1 VRPAADEFAEEV
13 RKFKRRSER
22 DRKARLEA
30 EAIAEHGLRELYEK
44 KVQIE
49 LLGAIAIAAN
59 ESTCV
64 EDVLQFALA
73 KVCQTTGWPL
83 GHAYIVR
90 TVAESKRL
98 FSTGGWY
105 GLETERT
112 RPFHVASQAAV
123 FDPGIGLPGRVLSSG
138 KPSSILDLSKDP
150 NFPRAESARF
160 AGLRAGFAFPVV
172 AGSDVAAVLEFFS
185 YTSQSPDGF
194 FLQLMAQIGT
204 VLGRAVERSHHGKV
218 VEDRTKRLQ
227 AEVIERQRA
236 EEAAEAANRSKSE
249 FLANMSHEIRTPLN
263 GVIGMTDSVLETDL
277 TSDQRECL
285 DTIKLSADLLLTVVN
300 DILDFSKIEA
310 GKMDLEAIAFDLI
323 DCVEDALKMFALR
336 ADEKG
341 LELLCDLPPTLPEMV
356 RGDSARLRQ
365 IIVNLVSNA
374 IKFTDNGEVML
385 KAELESREQDEH
397 TIRFTVS
404 DTGIGIPQE
413 KQKSI
418 FSAFTQADSSTTRKY
433 GGTGLGLTI
442 SARLASMMG
451 GRIWLKSEI
460 GRGSRFYFTVRL
472 GALDKTMES
481 RSVAASRSLRDV
493 RILVVDDKQTSRQIL
508 QGTLNS
514 WGAQTTCATSGSQAL
529 AKLAASLDAQKPYQ
543 VVVTDMHMPEMDGF
557 GLVTRIRSLSEMT
570 SMPVLMLSSG
580 ARRENADRC
589 RQLGI
594 GSFLSK
600 PVRRKELLA
609 AIVALLR
616 RQTTPQGS
624 TEVVAREFTSR
635 SREVRILLAE
645 DNRVNQAVASRLL
658 AKLGYTLVIANNG
671 QEAIDLLK
679 QQTFDLVLM
688 DVQMPEMDGI
698 SATKRIRE
706 YEKSTHGHIPI
717 IAMTAH
723 VMKEDRARCLAAGMD
738 GYVTKPISSEEVEA
752 AILTALDETPETDK
766 DTSLVQAKGKVRE
779 AREVHWNISKTLEQ
793 VGGDEALLQ
802 EVLAIFLDEAPKHL
816 AALHLAVA
824 QGIAK
829 TVETSAHTLKG
840 EIGYMGLP
848 EISQTVAEIEGMG
861 RSNNV
866 PGAASLLS
874 QLEADLIRLFTAIRG
889 AKSLAL
895 VPQATTVPPSG
906 KNQ

>member
-1 VRPAADEFAEEV
+1 
-13 RKFKRRSER
+13 
-22 DRKARLEA
+22 
-30 EAIAEHGLRELYEK
+30 
-44 KVQIE
+44 
-49 LLGAIAIAAN
+49 
-59 ESTCV
+59 
-64 EDVLQFALA
+64 
-73 KVCQTTGWPL
+73 
-83 GHAYIVR
+83 
-90 TVAESKRL
+90 
-98 FSTGGWY
+98 
-105 GLETERT
+105 
-112 RPFHVASQAAV
+112 
-123 FDPGIGLPGRVLSSG
+123 
-138 KPSSILDLSKDP
+138 
-150 NFPRAESARF
+150 
-160 AGLRAGFAFPVV
+160 
-172 AGSDVAAVLEFFS
+172 
-185 YTSQSPDGF
+185 
-194 FLQLMAQIGT
+194 
-204 VLGRAVERSHHGKV
+204 
-218 VEDRTKRLQ
+218 
-227 AEVIERQRA
+227 
-236 EEAAEAANRSKSE
+236 
-249 FLANMSHEIRTPLN
+249 
-263 GVIGMTDSVLETDL
+263 
-277 TSDQRECL
+277 
-285 DTIKLSADLLLTVVN
+285 
-300 DILDFSKIEA
+300 
-310 GKMDLEAIAFDLI
+310 
-323 DCVEDALKMFALR
+323 VEDALKMLALR

-374 IKFTDNGEVML
+374 IKFTDNGEVVL
-385 KAELESREQDEH
+385 KAELESREHDEH

-451 GRIWLKSEI
+451 GRIWLESEI
-460 GRGSRFYFTVRL
+460 GRGSRFYFTVRM

-493 RILVVDDKQTSRQIL
+493 RILVVDDKQTNRRIL

-514 WGAQTTCATSGSQAL
+514 WGAQTTCATSGRQAL

-557 GLVTRIRSLSEMT
+557 GLVTRIRSLSEIT

-580 ARRENADRC
+580 ARRENADRY

-600 PVRRKELLA
+600 PVRRRELLA

-658 AKLGYTLVIANNG
+658 AKLGYILIIANNG

-766 DTSLVQAKGKVRE
+766 DTSLVQAKGKMRE
-779 AREVHWNISKTLEQ
+779 AREVRWNISKTLEQ

-802 EVLAIFLDEAPKHL
+802 EVLDIFLDEAPKHL
-816 AALHLAVA
+816 AALRLAVA

-848 EISQTVAEIEGMG
+848 EISQTVAEIEGIG

>member
-1 VRPAADEFAEEV
+1 VLPTADEFAEEA

-49 LLGAIAIAAN
+49 LLGAIAVAAN

-64 EDVLQFALA
+64 EDVLQLALA
-73 KVCQTTGWPL
+73 KICQTTGWAL

-90 TVAESKRL
+90 PAAEGKRL
-98 FSTGGWY
+98 ISTGGWY
-105 GLETERT
+105 GPETERN
-112 RPFHVASQAAV
+112 RPFRVASEGP

-138 KPSSILDLSKDP
+138 KPSLILDLSKDP

-172 AGSDVAAVLEFFS
+172 AGSEVAAVLEFFAD
-185 YTSQSPDGF
+185 TSQSPDGF
-194 FLQLMAQIGT
+194 FLQLMTQIGT
-204 VLGRAVERSHHGKV
+204 VLGRAVERSQHGKI

-227 AEVIERQRA
+227 AEVIERQHA
-236 EEAAEAANRSKSE
+236 EEAAEAANRAKSE

-263 GVIGMTDSVLETDL
+263 GVIGMTGSVLETEL

-310 GKMDLEAIAFDLI
+310 GKMDLEVIAFDLI
-323 DCVEDALKMFALR
+323 DCVEEALKMIALR
-336 ADEKG
+336 AGEKG

-374 IKFTDNGEVML
+374 IKFTDNGEIVL
-385 KAELESREQDEH
+385 KAELESREQDEL

-413 KQKSI
+413 KQESI
-418 FSAFTQADSSTTRKY
+418 FSAFNQADSSTTRKY

-442 SARLASMMG
+442 SARLASLMG
-451 GRIWLKSEI
+451 GRIWLESEI
-460 GRGSRFYFTVRL
+460 GRGSRFYFTVCMK
-472 GALDKTMES
+472 ALEKPIES
-481 RSVAASRSLRDV
+481 SILAPSESLRDV
-493 RILVVDDKQTSRQIL
+493 RILVVDDNQTNRRIL
-508 QGTLNS
+508 EETLNS
-514 WGAQTTCATSGSQAL
+514 WSVETTCVAGGRQAL
-529 AKLAASLDAQKPYQ
+529 AKLASSLDAQKRYQ
-543 VVVTDMHMPEMDGF
+543 VLVTDTDMPEMDGF
-557 GLVTRIRSLSEMT
+557 GLVTRLRNLSEMT
-570 SMPVLMLSSG
+570 SLPVLMLSSG
-580 ARRENADRC
+580 TRREDADRC

-594 GSFLSK
+594 GSVLSK
-600 PVRRKELLA
+600 PVRRKELLS
-609 AIVALLR
+609 AIVALLGR
-616 RQTTPQGS
+616 EASPQSS
-624 TEVVAREFTSR
+624 TQVLARGFTSR
-635 SREVRILLAE
+635 CGGVHILLAE
-645 DNRVNQAVASRLL
+645 DNRVNQAVATRLL
-658 AKLGYTLVIANNG
+658 TKLGCTLVIANNG
-671 QEAIDLLK
+671 HEAIALLK
-679 QQTFDLVLM
+679 QHTFDLVLM

-706 YEKSTHGHIPI
+706 YEKFTHEHIPI

-723 VMKEDRARCLAAGMD
+723 VMKDDRTRCLAAGMD
-738 GYVTKPISSEEVEA
+738 GYVTKPINSEEVEV

-766 DTSLVQAKGKVRE
+766 DTSLVQRRGKMSE
-779 AREVHWNISKTLEQ
+779 AREVRWNIAKTLEQ

-802 EVLAIFLDEAPKHL
+802 EVLDIFLEEAPKHL
-816 AALHLAVA
+816 AALRLGVA

-840 EIGYMGLP
+840 ELGYMGLP
-848 EISQTVAEIEGMG
+848 EISQTVAEIESMG
-861 RSNNV
+861 RCNNI
-866 PGAASLLS
+866 PGAAGLLS
-874 QLEADLIRLFTAIRG
+874 QFEADLIGLFTAIRG
-889 AKSLAL
+889 ARSLAL

>member
-1 VRPAADEFAEEV
+1 VRAAADEFAEEA
-13 RKFKRRSER
+13 RKLKRRSER

-49 LLGAIAIAAN
+49 LLGAIAVAAN

-73 KVCQTTGWPL
+73 KICQTTGWPL

-90 TVAESKRL
+90 PVGEGKQL
-98 FSTGGWY
+98 FSTGRWY
-105 GLETERT
+105 GPETERT
-112 RPFHVASQAAV
+112 RPFHIASEAAV
-123 FDPGIGLPGRVLSSG
+123 FDSGIGLPGRVLSSG
-138 KPSSILDLSKDP
+138 RPFSILDLSKDP
-150 NFPRAESARF
+150 NFPRAESARL

-172 AGSDVAAVLEFFS
+172 AGSDVTAVLEFFS
-185 YTSQSPDGF
+185 DTSQSPDGF

-204 VLGRAVERSHHGKV
+204 VLGRVVERSRLGKI

-227 AEVIERQRA
+227 AEVIERQHA
-236 EEAAEAANRSKSE
+236 EETAEAANRSKSE

-300 DILDFSKIEA
+300 DILDFSKLDA
-310 GKMDLEAIAFDLI
+310 GKMDLEVFAFDLI

-341 LELLCDLPPTLPEMV
+341 LELLCDLSPALPEMV

-365 IIVNLVSNA
+365 VIANLVSNA
-374 IKFTDNGEVML
+374 IKFTENGEVML
-385 KAELESREQDEH
+385 KAELESREQDEL

-404 DTGIGIPQE
+404 DTGIGVPLE
-413 KQKSI
+413 KQESI

-442 SARLASMMG
+442 SSRLTSMMG
-451 GRIWLKSEI
+451 GRIWLESEI
-460 GRGSRFYFTVRL
+460 GGGSRFYFTVRVE
-472 GALDKTMES
+472 ASEKTIDSHMIATS
-481 RSVAASRSLRDV
+481 QPLRDV
-493 RILVVDDKQTSRQIL
+493 RVLVVDDNQTNRRIL

-514 WGAQTTCATSGSQAL
+514 WGAQTTCVAGGRQAL
-529 AKLAASLDAQKPYQ
+529 AELASALDAQKAYH
-543 VVVTDMHMPEMDGF
+543 VAVTDTHMPDMNGF
-557 GLVTRIRSLSEMT
+557 GLVTRIRNLSEMS

-580 ARRENADRC
+580 ARREDADRC

-594 GSFLSK
+594 GSLLSK
-600 PVRRKELLA
+600 PVRRKDLLS
-609 AIVALLR
+609 AIVASLGCHA
-616 RQTTPQGS
+616 TPQSS
-624 TEVVAREFTSR
+624 TKVLAREFTSR
-635 SREVRILLAE
+635 DREVHILLAE
-645 DNRVNQAVASRLL
+645 DNRVNQTVASRLL
-658 AKLGYTLVIANNG
+658 ARLGYTLVIANNG
-671 QEAIDLLK
+671 YEAIGLLRR
-679 QQTFDLVLM
+679 QTFDLVLM

-698 SATKRIRE
+698 TATERIRE

-723 VMKEDRARCLAAGMD
+723 IMKEDRTRCLAAGMD
-738 GYVTKPISSEEVEA
+738 GYVTKPLNSEELKA
-752 AILTALDETPETDK
+752 AILTALDETPETEK
-766 DTSLVQAKGKVRE
+766 DTSLVQGKGQTRK
-779 AREVHWNISKTLEQ
+779 AREVRWNISKTLEQ
-793 VGGDEALLQ
+793 LGGDETLLR
-802 EVLAIFLDEAPKHL
+802 EVLDIFLDEAPKHL
-816 AALHLAVA
+816 ATLRLAVA
-824 QGIAK
+824 QGIAE

-840 EIGYMGLP
+840 ELGYMGLP
-848 EISQTVAEIEGMG
+848 EISQTAVEIESMG

-866 PGAASLLS
+866 TGAASLLS
-874 QLEADLIRLFTAIRG
+874 QFEADLTGLFTAIRG
-889 AKSLAL
+889 AKSLAF
-895 VPQATTVPPSG
+895 VPQATAVPPSE